1 MKTMIVNFDKSLFF
15 LFSCLFFQVKDL
27 KRVTEQFVYRQDKL
41 TERKTDYKTGWVV
54 EKFLNGR
61 KLFLKGKKN
70 DR

>member
-1 MKTMIVNFDKSLFF
+1 M
-15 LFSCLFFQVKDL
+15 KDL

-61 KLFLKGKKN
+61 KLFLKGNKN
-70 DR
+70 